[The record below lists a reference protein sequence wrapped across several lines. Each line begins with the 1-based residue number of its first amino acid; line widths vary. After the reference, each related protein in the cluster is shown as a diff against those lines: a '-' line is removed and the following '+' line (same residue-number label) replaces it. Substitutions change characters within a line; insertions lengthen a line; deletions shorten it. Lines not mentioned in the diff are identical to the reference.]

1 MGAKGSGQR
10 KYVDVLQDY
19 LNGDLREEDLTL
31 EHEKYLERVK
41 TAYGLLLE
49 AQSKTYIYNSLHEIY
64 GLSQGQAIQVV
75 RDTEFLFGNLN
86 KVNRDMERHLVIEM
100 CKEAF
105 RLAVDQ
111 QDTKGMTAAANALA
125 KAAGLH
131 LDQTETPDF
140 EKLQPSL
147 VLTMLPE
154 GYEQMLL
161 ALLQQGAV
169 NLNQLPQGF
178 AETIPYEQADD
189 EPGRADQK
197 RD

>member
-1 MGAKGSGQR
+1 MGGRGSGKR

-19 LNGDLREEDLTL
+19 LNGDLREEELSY
-31 EHEKYLERVK
+31 EHEAYLERVK
-41 TAYGLLLE
+41 SAYTMLLE
-49 AQSKTYIYNSLHEIY
+49 AHTKTYIYNSLYELY
-64 GLSQGQAIQVV
+64 GLSQAQAIQVV

-100 CKEAF
+100 CKQAYQIAF
-105 RLAVDQ
+105 DK
-111 QDTKGMTAAANALA
+111 QDPKGMTAAANAMA

-154 GYEQMLL
+154 GYEQMLQ
-161 ALLQQGAV
+161 AMLQQGMI
-169 NLNQLPQGF
+169 NLNHLPEGLV
-178 AETIPYEQADD
+178 ETIQYEPLDGA
-189 EPGRADQK
+189 ERADQE